1 MGSVVILDM
10 MEMNEEMKMIKMKLV
25 DMNEWMVGLDV
36 SESGLYKIK
45 LDDDNNVVE
54 CVKVDRV
61 EEEVEK
67 YVKEELGYEF
77 WIGDEYEYWNVEV
90 DMDWDNIDEEDV
102 FENGVVVV
110 EDVSKEEGDD
120 SGVVVYSYKER
131 FVFMS
136 FDIGGSLGGIEVYDS
151 LYDIDTYGNSAN
163 YLGGR

>member
-1 MGSVVILDM
+1 MIRLDM
-10 MEMNEEMKMIKMKLV
+10 MKMKERNEMIKMKLV

-45 LDDDNNVVE
+45 LDDDCNVVE
-54 CVKVDRV
+54 CMKVDRV

-102 FENGVVVV
+102 FENGVLVV
-110 EDVSKEEGDD
+110 EDVSEDDFDD
-120 SGVVVYSYKER
+120 SGVLVYSYKGKY
-131 FVFMS
+131 VFMS
-136 FDIGGSLGGIEVYDS
+136 FDIGGSLGGIEVYDN
-151 LYDIDTYGNSAN
+151 LYDIDTYGNSVN

>member
-1 MGSVVILDM
+1 MIRLDM
-10 MEMNEEMKMIKMKLV
+10 MKMKERNEMIKMKLV

-77 WIGDEYEYWNVEV
+77 WIGIDDYEYWNVEV

-102 FENGVVVV
+102 FENGVLVV
-110 EDVSKEEGDD
+110 EDVSEDDFDD
-120 SGVVVYSYKER
+120 SGVLVYSYKGKY
-131 FVFMS
+131 VFMS
-136 FDIGGSLGGIEVYDS
+136 FDIGGSLGGIEVYDN
-151 LYDIDTYGNSAN
+151 LYDIDTYGNSVN